1 MTLVLAGPPHPRRT
15 ALFAGLPA
23 TMLTGRLP
31 DAIMPAV
38 VAGAEAVV
46 VPSLYEGFGLPVL
59 EAMAVRVPV
68 VATATSSLPEVAGG
82 HAILTGTSG
91 PEIAEGLLTATSR
104 DGGLRQLVIEAR
116 AHAER
121 YTWERSA
128 REHARV
134 WASLA

>member
-1 MTLVLAGPPHPRRT
+1 
-15 ALFAGLPA
+15 
-23 TMLTGRLP
+23 MLTGRLP

-38 VAGAEAVV
+38 MASAEAVV

-59 EAMAVRVPV
+59 EAMAARVPV
-68 VATATSSLPEVAGG
+68 VAAATSSLPEVAGG
-82 HAILTGTSG
+82 HAIFTGTSG
-91 PEIAEGLLTATSR
+91 SEIAAGLLTATSG
-104 DGGLRQLVIEAR
+104 DGELHRHVIDAR
-116 AHAER
+116 VHAEH